1 MIDAGTCGIAL
12 FLIMSTNKLRSS
24 IRRQRLKLSA
34 AQQRQHARLVSK
46 NLTRLRHFQKA
57 RRIALY
63 LSANGE
69 LDPSPIVKISRRA
82 SKQLYLPV
90 LHPFSHGRL
99 FFCEWREHAL
109 LQPNRFGILEP
120 SCHGNSRRPLRS
132 LDLILVPLVAFD
144 ASAQRIGMGG
154 GFYDRT
160 LGKTRS
166 DSSWKRPYLI
176 GIAHELQKV
185 PSIKS
190 QMWDVP
196 LDAVVTEAGVYRGG
210 FRF

>member
-1 MIDAGTCGIAL
+1 
-12 FLIMSTNKLRSS
+12 MSTNKLRSS
-24 IRRQRLKLSA
+24 IRLRRRQLPAS
-34 AQQRQHARLVSK
+34 QQRQHASLVSK
-46 NLTRLRHFQKA
+46 NLSRLRHFQKA

-69 LDPSPIVKISRRA
+69 LDPSPIAKISRRA
-82 SKQLYLPV
+82 FKQLYLPV
-90 LHPFSHGRL
+90 LHPFRHGQL
-99 FFCEWREHAL
+99 FFCEWKEHAL

-120 SCHGNSRRPLRS
+120 SCHGNGRRVIRS

-144 ASAQRIGMGG
+144 ASGQRVGMGG

-160 LGKTRS
+160 LGKARG

-185 PSIKS
+185 PSIKP
-190 QMWDVP
+190 QKWDVP
-196 LDAVVTEAGVYRGG
+196 LDAVVTEAGVYRRDS
-210 FRF
+210 RF

>member
-1 MIDAGTCGIAL
+1 
-12 FLIMSTNKLRSS
+12 MSTNKLRSS
-24 IRRQRLKLSA
+24 IRRRRLQLSA
-34 AQQRQHARLVSK
+34 AQQRQHASLVSK
-46 NLTRLRHFQKA
+46 HLSRLRHFQKA

-69 LDPSPIVKISRRA
+69 LDPSPIVTISRRD

-90 LHPFSHGRL
+90 LHPFRHGRL

-120 SCHGNSRRPLRS
+120 DCHGNARMPLRS
-132 LDLILVPLVAFD
+132 LDLILIPLVAFD
-144 ASAQRIGMGG
+144 ACAQRIGMGG

-160 LGKTRS
+160 LAKARG

-185 PSIKS
+185 SSIKS
-190 QMWDVP
+190 QKWDVP
-196 LDAVVTEAGVYRGG
+196 MDAVVTEAGVYGSG

>member
-1 MIDAGTCGIAL
+1 MIDAGICGIAL
-12 FLIMSTNKLRSS
+12 LPKKAMSTNKLRSS
-24 IRRQRLKLSA
+24 IRRRRLQLPA
-34 AQQRQHARLVSK
+34 AQQRQHASLVSK
-46 NLTRLRHFQKA
+46 NLSRLRHFQKA

-69 LDPSPIVKISRRA
+69 LDPSPIAKISRRA

-90 LHPFSHGRL
+90 LHPFRHGRL

-120 SCHGNSRRPLRS
+120 GCHGNARMPLRS

-144 ASAQRIGMGG
+144 ANGQRVGMGG

-160 LGKTRS
+160 LGKARINST
-166 DSSWKRPYLI
+166 WKRPYLI
-176 GIAHELQKV
+176 GIAHELQRV
-185 PSIKS
+185 PAIAV
-190 QMWDVP
+190 QPWDVQ
-196 LDAVVTEAGVYRGG
+196 LDAVVTEARVYRG
-210 FRF
+210 RF